1 MTEVTG
7 WEAFG
12 GGLTEALREV
22 SDRVFLVVFPR
33 ADPRVFVQ
41 FAGGEHELHAEAAW
55 VPAAD
60 PSRMAAAGWTPPTGT
75 DPPNWTCSSP
85 LPALTV
91 EYAAM
96 AARCVVALRD
106 VHGLP
111 GPDALVYKAW
121 RDAEWP
127 SAAVPPTERDPGENP
142 LVLSWLGI
150 PAAAG

>member
-1 MTEVTG
+1 MSD

-22 SDRVFLVVFPR
+22 SDRVFLVVFSR

-41 FAGGEHELHAEAAW
+41 FAGGEHELHCEAAGA
-55 VPAAD
+55 PSAGY
-60 PSRMAAAGWTPPTGT
+60 SRMAEAGWTPPTGI

-85 LPALTV
+85 LPALTA

-111 GPDALVYKAW
+111 GPDGLAYKAW

-127 SAAVPPTERDPGENP
+127 SGTTPSAERDPGENP
-142 LVLSWLGI
+142 LVLPWLDI
-150 PAAAG
+150 PSAH

>member
-1 MTEVTG
+1 MSD

-12 GGLTEALREV
+12 DGLTEALREV
-22 SDRVFLVVFPR
+22 SDRVFLVVFSR

-41 FAGGEHELHAEAAW
+41 FAGGEHELHAEAAGS
-55 VPAAD
+55 PGAD
-60 PSRMAAAGWTPPTGT
+60 SSRMASAGWTPPTGI

-106 VHGLP
+106 VHGLRS
-111 GPDALVYKAW
+111 PDELVHKAW
-121 RDAEWP
+121 REAEWP
-127 SAAVPPTERDPGENP
+127 SSPVPPAERDRGEDP
-142 LVLSWLGI
+142 LVVPWLNLPSAQG
-150 PAAAG
+150 

>member
-1 MTEVTG
+1 MTEVTD

-22 SDRVFLVVFPR
+22 SDRVFLVVFSR

-41 FAGGEHELHAEAAW
+41 FAGGEHELHAEAAA
-55 VPAAD
+55 PSAD
-60 PSRMAAAGWTPPTGT
+60 PGRMAAAGWKPPTGI

-91 EYAAM
+91 EYAAI

-111 GPDALVYKAW
+111 GPDELVYKAW

-127 SAAVPPTERDPGENP
+127 SGAVPSAERDLGENP

-150 PAAAG
+150 PSATG